1 MRERGRKERARE
13 EEGGRKERGQ
23 GRKEEEGR
31 GGERRVE
38 GEGGGGGRGK
48 RRRERDR
55 IPSEEF
61 QVLLFVYL
69 IQKIRNIH
77 SPHGGCMVWPTPWSF
92 IHKQLHNGGCHSQ
105 CYLLCE

>member
-13 EEGGRKERGQ
+13 EEGGRKERGR
-23 GRKEEEGR
+23 GRKEGGGR

-38 GEGGGGGRGK
+38 GEGGGGRGK